1 MKSSA
6 VVAFLSLCLAQT
18 AFAACRTRTN
28 ACSPQ
33 SVCDAIG
40 KPGAFPCASTET
52 QSPAQCSQAA
62 SPGGPTSVSCECCDL

>member
-18 AFAACRTRTN
+18 AFAACRTRT
-28 ACSPQ
+28 AECSPQ
-33 SVCDAIG
+33 ALCNAIG
-40 KPGAFPCASTET
+40 KSGAFPCASTET

-62 SPGGPTSVSCECCDL
+62 SPDGATSVTCECCDL